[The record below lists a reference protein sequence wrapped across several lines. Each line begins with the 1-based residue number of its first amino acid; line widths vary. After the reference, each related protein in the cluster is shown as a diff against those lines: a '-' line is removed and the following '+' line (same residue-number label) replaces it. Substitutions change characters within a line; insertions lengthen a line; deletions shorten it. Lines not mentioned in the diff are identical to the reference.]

1 MSEQTKTAVKQGGM
15 NTKVRYI
22 TVTAMLSAVAFVLMY
37 LEIAIPIMP
46 SFIKFDFSD
55 LPALLGSFALGP
67 VCGVLICLIKNV
79 LHLAFSN
86 SMFVGELSN
95 FILGAV
101 FVAIAG
107 NIYKHKKTKKS
118 AVVSGLVVVYP
129 VYYKAGMAEEAIL
142 QMYQAIAPS
151 MKSVLQCLI
160 CFNLPF
166 TIVKGLIAVV
176 ICMLIYKPLSPV
188 LKGRL
193 SE

>member
-1 MSEQTKTAVKQGGM
+1 MLANEWE
-15 NTKVRYI
+15 KVQP
-22 TVTAMLSAVAFVLMY
+22 VLT
-37 LEIAIPIMP
+37 
-46 SFIKFDFSD
+46 FSD
-55 LPALLGSFALGP
+55 NVNIITMKNKEGILRGR
-67 VCGVLICLIKNV
+67 VLRI
-79 LHLAFSN
+79 F
-86 SMFVGELSN
+86 
-95 FILGAV
+95 
-101 FVAIAG
+101 
-107 NIYKHKKTKKS
+107 
-118 AVVSGLVVVYP
+118 VVYP

-193 SE
+193 SEY